1 MKKTK
6 AFKDTMT
13 EAQHNLLGHKLTKN
27 VPTAK
32 QRNDYSAWG
41 QIRHEAHLNP
51 ESKDHTWTN
60 RILIAV
66 PCTGL
71 VRIEWVMAKYGQII
85 PTNWSQV
92 EMIQWMNTYAPLEY
106 QLPDAENLIAKQ
118 VVEGDFEWFLSIEQ
132 DNLIPPDTFVRLN
145 EYMIENKVPIVSG
158 LYYTKSHPPEPILYR
173 GRGNGSFRDF
183 KLGDKVW
190 CDGIPFGLTLIH
202 GSIIK
207 ALWNE
212 SEEYMVGNEVTRK
225 VFALPNFNIGN
236 FGFENKSQEEK
247 DEEPVQ
253 GRFAYTRGTTDLAF
267 CKRVMR
273 DNIFEKAGW
282 PAYQKKKYPFL
293 VDTNIL
299 VQHIDEKGRQYPMGG
314 VPRQYAPVKGRKSKE
329 II

>member
-1 MKKTK
+1 MKNKIKT
-6 AFKDTMT
+6 
-13 EAQHNLLGHKLTKN
+13 NVLTKD
-27 VPTAK
+27 VPTKK
-32 QRNDYSAWG
+32 QRMDYSCKG
-41 QIRHEAHLNP
+41 QIYHELNKNP
-51 ESKDHTWTN
+51 GTWTN

-66 PCTGL
+66 PTTGV

-92 EMIQWMNTYAPLEY
+92 EMVQWLNTYAPLEY

-145 EYMIENKVPIVSG
+145 EYMLENKVPIVSG

-173 GRGNGSFRDF
+173 GRGNGSFRNF

-212 SEEYMVGNEVTRK
+212 SEEYKVGDQVTRK
-225 VFALPNFNIGN
+225 VFALPNFNLGN
-236 FGFENKSQEEK
+236 FGFDNKKEPTEEEK
-247 DEEPVQ
+247 KGVS
-253 GRFAYTRGTTDLAF
+253 RFAYTRGTTDLNF
-267 CKRVMR
+267 CKRLIR
-273 DNIFEKAGW
+273 DDIFTKAGW
-282 PAYQKKKYPFL
+282 PKYQDMKYPFL

-299 VQHIDEKGRQYPMGG
+299 VMHIDERGRQYPLGG
-314 VPRQYAPVKGRKSKE
+314 IPLQNAPGRNYKGKE
-329 II
+329 IK

>member
-1 MKKTK
+1 MKKKTIK
-6 AFKDTMT
+6 ID
-13 EAQHNLLGHKLTKN
+13 LGHKLTKN
-27 VPTAK
+27 VPVKK
-32 QRNDYSAWG
+32 QRNDYSVQG
-41 QIRHEAHLNP
+41 QIYHELN
-51 ESKDHTWTN
+51 KNAGNWTN

-92 EMIQWMNTYAPLEY
+92 EMIQWLNTYAPLEY
-106 QLPDAENLIAKQ
+106 QLPDAENLIAKA
-118 VVEGDFEWFLSIEQ
+118 VVEGDYEWLLSIEQ
-132 DNLIPPDTFVRLN
+132 DNVIPPDTFIRLN
-145 EYMIENKVPIVSG
+145 EYMIENKVPILSG
-158 LYYTKSHPPEPILYR
+158 LYYTKSQPPEPILYR

-207 ALWNE
+207 AIWNE
-212 SEEYMVGNEVTRK
+212 SEEYKVGDQVTRK

-236 FGFENKSQEEK
+236 FGFDNTDEK
-247 DEEPVQ
+247 AD

-267 CKRVMR
+267 CKRIMR
-273 DNIFEKAGW
+273 DDIFTKAGW
-282 PAYQKKKYPFL
+282 PEYAKKKYPFL

-299 VQHIDEKGRQYPMGG
+299 VQHVDQQGRMYPLGG
-314 VPRQYAPVKGRKSKE
+314 VPMKNAPISGRKGKE
-329 II
+329 IK

>member
-1 MKKTK
+1 MKKEK
-6 AFKDTMT
+6 IMKIA
-13 EAQHNLLGHKLTKN
+13 LGHKLTKN
-27 VPTAK
+27 VPVKK
-32 QRNDYSAWG
+32 QRMDYSTQG
-41 QIRHEAHLNP
+41 QIYHELHQNP
-51 ESKDHTWTN
+51 NSKDHTWTN

-66 PCTGL
+66 PTTGI

-92 EMIQWMNTYAPLEY
+92 EMVQWMNTYAPLEY
-106 QLPDAENLIAKQ
+106 QLPDAENLIAKA

-132 DNLIPPDTFVRLN
+132 DNLIPPDTFIRLN

-207 ALWNE
+207 AIWNE

-225 VFALPNFNIGN
+225 VFSLPNFNVGN
-236 FGFENKSQEEK
+236 FGFDNTDENVK
-247 DEEPVQ
+247 P
-253 GRFAYTRGTTDLAF
+253 RFAYTRGTTDLNF
-267 CKRVMR
+267 CKRIQR
-273 DNIFEKAGW
+273 DDIFTKAGW
-282 PAYQKKKYPFL
+282 PQYAKKKYPFL
-293 VDTNIL
+293 VDTNIF
-299 VQHIDEKGRQYPMGG
+299 VMHIDERGRQYPLGG
-314 VPRQYAPVKGRKSKE
+314 VPRQNMPIKGRGPKE
-329 II
+329 IN

>member
-1 MKKTK
+1 MNNNMKKEIK
-6 AFKDTMT
+6 NA
-13 EAQHNLLGHKLTKN
+13 LGHKLTKN
-27 VPTAK
+27 VPVKK
-32 QRNDYSAWG
+32 QRTDYSTQG
-41 QIRHEAHLNP
+41 QIYHELHKNP
-51 ESKDHTWTN
+51 GTWTN

-66 PCTGL
+66 PTTGI

-92 EMIQWMNTYAPLEY
+92 EMVQWLNTYAPLEY

-132 DNLIPPDTFVRLN
+132 DNLIPPDTFIRLN

-190 CDGIPFGLTLIH
+190 CDGVPFGLTLIH

-207 ALWNE
+207 AIWNE

-225 VFALPNFNIGN
+225 VFSLPNFNVGN
-236 FGFENKSQEEK
+236 FGFDNTNPTEK
-247 DEEPVQ
+247 P
-253 GRFAYTRGTTDLAF
+253 RFAYTRGTTDLNF
-267 CKRVMR
+267 CKRIQR
-273 DNIFEKAGW
+273 DDIFTKAGW
-282 PAYQKKKYPFL
+282 PQYAKKKYPFL
-293 VDTNIL
+293 VDTNIF
-299 VQHIDEKGRQYPMGG
+299 VMHIDERGRQYPLGG
-314 VPRQYAPVKGRKSKE
+314 VPRQNMPIKGRAPKE
-329 II
+329 IN